1 LPKDIVQQEF
11 TSDTLMNDLRNALFA
26 RLQQDEALYDFIRA
40 YAVDG
45 LLVSDLE
52 VDGQYWP
59 DNLLLNTLY
68 DKNTEKETII
78 PDVFRSVL
86 EDIKTAFNAQRE
98 TLLNREFSFCYKQD
112 GIILNL
118 SARAL
123 VIDNQSN
130 SAKLCILAVKVT
142 DRTSTT
148 VSDLSSEFDNAIIS
162 SRDPYVLLANMRDVL
177 FIITPEGNFLYA
189 SPSWTDLYGYELSE
203 TIGKSFAAFIHPDDL
218 ELCLQTLQ
226 DTVIGGIAL
235 PGIEHRILHKN
246 GGWSWSLTTAKI
258 DSKSGEIILTS
269 HDVTRLKNSQEK
281 LRELSLV
288 ASATQ
293 DLILITNSDGAINW
307 CNEAFKKQTGF
318 NETDVTGKKLS
329 NVIGDLNSVLKEN
342 LDNVLH
348 VTDVVHEEIL
358 LPVKSGNSFFADLTI
373 TPVLDVNGRCT
384 NLIAVMRD
392 ISAKRKSEQELKR
405 TREMLEQTNSVAR
418 VGGWE
423 YSVRDQKLFWTS
435 VIKELHEVASDF
447 VPTLEDAFSFYKF
460 GEDRRRMEEVFGN
473 GLATGSSY
481 DLEVEIVT
489 AKGNEIWVRGI
500 GECEIQDG
508 KCVRIY
514 GSLQDITERKKVEN
528 ELLKFSE
535 KLNKITSQAPGSLY
549 QFQLFDNGEIHFP
562 YFSTGLTRT
571 HIPNIT
577 SLNMDRKFLLSL
589 IHPEDIKNFIDSIVR
604 SGQTLEKWE
613 LDFRVLIPE
622 GRVTWLRGESMPER
636 LEDSVMWY
644 GYLQNITRRKQSE
657 DELQRSEAKFR
668 SLYDSTSDAVVLFD
682 QEGFLDCND
691 AALYMFNLDRNKLSR
706 QLLLCDMLPAKQ
718 PNGEES
724 YALSKRH
731 IAQAYANGNFRAEW
745 TFVRNKGGAEEEE
758 FITEVLL
765 NIIDINGKKVI
776 QSVVRDITARKI
788 VELQLSEAREYAEAA
803 SKSKSEFLANMS
815 HEIRTP
821 LNGIIGFTDLLLKTK
836 LDDIQRQYMSMVLQ
850 SANSLLEIVNDILDF
865 SKIEA
870 GKLELV
876 WEKTDL
882 LELCGQVADLVTYQ
896 AHQKDLE
903 VLLDI
908 SSDIPHFIHTDPIR
922 LKQILLNLLS
932 NAVKFTL
939 SGEIELKVE
948 VMEIQPDNTYT
959 FRFSVRDTGIGIEQQ
974 NQQKIFEAFE
984 QEDSSTTKR
993 FGGTGLGINISS
1005 NLLFMMDSGLHL
1017 KSKSGVGSLFYF
1029 DVDFK
1034 AVEHEEEF
1042 VWHHSQRIQKV
1053 LIVDDNVQ
1061 NGRILKQMLSNKNIK
1076 ADVVSNGKDA
1086 VDLLGAGN
1094 VYDTVLMDYHMP
1106 EMDGLQTIG
1115 QIKQNGNQYLPVIL
1129 LNRSS
1134 EEEVLVHTGK
1144 EHGVQA
1150 RLVKPVKI
1158 QQLFRALSDLDLD
1171 GNITRTELNEIR
1183 TAEKITESFTI
1194 LVAEDHMI
1202 NMLLVRTMLHKI
1214 IPDLNLIEAVN
1225 GRLAVEAF
1233 EKNNPDLIFMD
1244 IQMPEMNGY
1253 ETTARIRELEEGRRT
1268 PIVALTAGIVKGER
1282 EKCLAAGMDDY
1293 LTKPVLKDTLER
1305 TIRNWLT
1312 I

>member
-1 LPKDIVQQEF
+1 M
-11 TSDTLMNDLRNALFA
+11 SDLRNALFA

-52 VDGQYWP
+52 VDGHYWP

-68 DKNTEKETII
+68 GKNTEKETII
-78 PDVFRSVL
+78 PDAFRSIL
-86 EDIKTAFNAQRE
+86 EDIKTAFYVEPE
-98 TLLNREFSFCYKQD
+98 TLLKREFGFCHKRD

-118 SARAL
+118 SARVL
-123 VIDNQSN
+123 VPDNQSN
-130 SAKLCILAVKVT
+130 DDKLCVLAIKVAS
-142 DRTSTT
+142 RTNIPVLDSPP
-148 VSDLSSEFDNAIIS
+148 EPENACIS
-162 SRDPYVLLANMRDVL
+162 SRDSHVLLANMRDVL
-177 FIITPEGNFLYA
+177 FIITPEGHFLYA
-189 SPSWTDLYGYELSE
+189 SPSWTELYGYELSE

-226 DTVIGGIAL
+226 DTVTGRIAL

-246 GGWSWSLTTAKI
+246 GSWSWSFTTAKI

-288 ASATQ
+288 ASATR
-293 DLILITNSDGAINW
+293 DMILITNGEGAINW

-318 NETDVTGKKLS
+318 NEIDVTGKKLCS
-329 NVIGDLNSVLKEN
+329 VIGDLNPVLKEKLEN
-342 LDNVLH
+342 FLCAPDVLH
-348 VTDVVHEEIL
+348 EDIL
-358 LPVKSGNSFFADLTI
+358 LLVKSGNSFFAELI
-373 TPVLDVNGRCT
+373 VTPVLDANGSCT

-392 ISAKRKSEQELKR
+392 ISARRKSDQELKR

-423 YSVRDQKLFWTS
+423 YSIKDQQLYWTS
-435 VIKELHEVASDF
+435 VIKELHEVDSDY
-447 VPTLEDAFSFYKF
+447 VPTVKNALLFYKS
-460 GEDRRRMEEVFGN
+460 GEDRDRMREAIGASLE
-473 GLATGSSY
+473 TGKNY
-481 DLEVEIVT
+481 DLEFEIIT

-500 GECEIQDG
+500 GECEFQDG
-508 KCVRIY
+508 ECVRIY

-528 ELLKFSE
+528 ELLKSSE

-571 HIPNIT
+571 HIPDIT

-589 IHPEDIKNFIDSIVR
+589 IHPEDIKDFIDSILR
-604 SGQTLEKWE
+604 SSQTLEKWE

-657 DELQRSEAKFR
+657 DELQQSEAKFR
-668 SLYDSTSDAVVLFD
+668 SLYDSTSDAVVLFN
-682 QEGFLDCND
+682 QEAIFLDCND
-691 AALYMFNLDRNKLSR
+691 AALEMFYLDRSKLSP
-706 QLLLCDMLPAKQ
+706 QLLLCDMLPANQ

-724 YALSKRH
+724 YALSQLH
-731 IAQAYANGNFRAEW
+731 IAQAYANGSFRAEW
-745 TFVRNKGGAEEEE
+745 TFIRNKGDAQEEE

-765 NIIDINGKKVI
+765 NVIDIGGQKVMQAVI
-776 QSVVRDITARKI
+776 RDITARKI

-803 SKSKSEFLANMS
+803 SRSKSEFLANMS

-932 NAVKFTL
+932 NAVKFTPN
-939 SGEIELKVE
+939 GEIELKVE
-948 VMEIQPDNTYT
+948 VLEIKQDNTYT
-959 FRFSVRDTGIGIEQQ
+959 FRFSIRDTGIGIESQ

-1005 NLLFMMDSGLHL
+1005 NLLLMMNSRLRL
-1017 KSKSGVGSLFYF
+1017 ESKRGVGSLFYF
-1029 DVDFK
+1029 DVDFRS
-1034 AVEHEEEF
+1034 VEHKEEF
-1042 VWHHSQRIQKV
+1042 IWHHSNRIKRV
-1053 LIVDDNVQ
+1053 LIVDDNLG
-1061 NGRILKQMLSNKNIK
+1061 NGRILKQMLNNKNIE
-1076 ADVVSNGKDA
+1076 ADFVSGGREA
-1086 VDLLGAGN
+1086 ISLVEAGN
-1094 VYDTVLMDYHMP
+1094 VYDTLLIDYHMP
-1106 EMDGLQTIG
+1106 GMDGLQTIDR
-1115 QIKQNGNQYLPVIL
+1115 IKRSGNQHLPVIL

-1134 EEEVLVHTGK
+1134 EEEMLVHTGR

-1171 GNITRTELNEIR
+1171 GNISDKALNEDK
-1183 TAEKITESFTI
+1183 TAEKITESYTI
-1194 LVAEDHMI
+1194 LVVEDHMI

-1233 EKNNPDLIFMD
+1233 EKNYPDLIFMD

-1253 ETTARIRELEEGRRT
+1253 ETTARIRELESWKRT

-1293 LTKPVLKDTLER
+1293 LTKPVLKDTLEK
-1305 TIRNWLT
+1305 TIRKWLM